1 MLDDEGVIAGVVS
14 STRALHEG
22 AGRRRLAGI
31 IGAATPASTGR
42 TSTDYYAR
50 SFAQHGHGRS
60 RPLTRPTVA
69 YLEHALAAVALGRVG
84 WAQIHAGHSSGRNGK
99 VARCV

>member
-1 MLDDEGVIAGVVS
+1 MLDDEGVVAGVVS

-22 AGRRRLAGI
+22 AGQRRLAGI

-42 TSTDYYAR
+42 TSTEFHAR

-69 YLEHALAAVALGRVG
+69 YHEHALDAMAFGGAG
-84 WAQIHAGHSSGRNGK
+84 WARAQVVQR
-99 VARCV
+99 

>member
-1 MLDDEGVIAGVVS
+1 MLDDEGVVAGVVS
-14 STRALHEG
+14 STRALRGG

-42 TSTDYYAR
+42 TSTEFHAR

-60 RPLTRPTVA
+60 RLLTRPIVA
-69 YLEHALAAVALGRVG
+69 YHEHALAAVVLGGAG
-84 WAQIHAGHSSGRNGK
+84 WARAQDDVR
-99 VARCV
+99 